1 MKKIVT
7 VIKPF
12 TYMQNLFVYEDGE
25 KINTTSTSLDDLPNL
40 LIDLVDKYKTTD
52 IQLIGNLK
60 FLKGIKKNIEDV
72 EITKYNK
79 NMLNIE
85 LINN

>member
-7 VIKPF
+7 IIKPF

-25 KINTTSTSLDDLPNL
+25 KINTTSASLDDLPNL
-40 LIDLVDKYKTTD
+40 LIDLVDKYETTD

-60 FLKGIKKNIEDV
+60 FLKGIKKNIEDA

-85 LINN
+85 LISN

>member
-40 LIDLVDKYKTTD
+40 LIDLVDEYKTTD

>member
-7 VIKPF
+7 IIKPF

-25 KINTTSTSLDDLPNL
+25 KINTTSASLDDLPNL
-40 LIDLVDKYKTTD
+40 LINLVDKYETTD

-60 FLKGIKKNIEDV
+60 FLKGIKKNIEDA

-85 LINN
+85 LISN

>member
-12 TYMQNLFVYEDGE
+12 TYMQNLFIYEDGE
-25 KINTTSTSLDDLPNL
+25 KINTTSASLDDLPNL
-40 LIDLVDKYKTTD
+40 LIDLVDEYKTTD

>member
-7 VIKPF
+7 IIKPF

-25 KINTTSTSLDDLPNL
+25 KINTTSASLDDLPNL
-40 LIDLVDKYKTTD
+40 LINLVDKYETTD

-60 FLKGIKKNIEDV
+60 FLKGIKKDIEDA

-85 LINN
+85 LISN